1 MKPFNLEAA
10 KNGAKL
16 VTCVGEPARILCYDY
31 LLYNLEKEIVEKC
44 IAAAIKIKINDCE
57 CEDIHYFNYDGENLL
72 DINSK
77 LFIETKKKQG
87 WINILREKNSG
98 ILFSGT
104 IYDTEEKAKNLILSD
119 DYEEVA
125 IKKIE
130 WEE

>member
-16 VTCVGEPARILCYDY
+16 VTGEGEPARILCYDF
-31 LLYNLEKEIVEKC
+31 LLYNFEKEILVKC
-44 IAAAIKIKINDCE
+44 IAAAIKSKINDCE
-57 CEDIHYFNYDGENLL
+57 CEYVHFFNYDGENLL
-72 DINSK
+72 ESNSK

-98 ILFSGT
+98 TLFSGT

>member
-1 MKPFNLEAA
+1 M
-10 KNGAKL
+10 
-16 VTCVGEPARILCYDY
+16 
-31 LLYNLEKEIVEKC
+31 
-44 IAAAIKIKINDCE
+44 
-57 CEDIHYFNYDGENLL
+57 